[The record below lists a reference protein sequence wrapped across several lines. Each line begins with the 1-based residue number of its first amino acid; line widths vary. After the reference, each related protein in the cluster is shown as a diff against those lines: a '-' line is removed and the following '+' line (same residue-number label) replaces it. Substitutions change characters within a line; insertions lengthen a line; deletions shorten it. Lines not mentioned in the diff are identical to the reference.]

1 MSTSDDTSLIWGYNI
16 VSRLLS
22 IMMLSY
28 SLWLIELNLYPF
40 WPTFWYC
47 SVLKTAIRWKKKRI
61 AFKILR
67 VFTYSPVKGKDQIGC
82 LNFFILGAISYCNAW
97 FPQRRVLAEKNVSM
111 VYKISCRSVQ
121 FTSNDRVFRWLRSSS
136 RAREPSH
143 PDSVG
148 MCCLQTTQYHHT
160 DIRATRV
167 DSSRAIPIIGIL
179 FVVDYISQ

>member
-67 VFTYSPVKGKDQIGC
+67 VFTCSPVKGKDQIGC

-97 FPQRRVLAEKNVSM
+97 FPQRRVLAEKMSLWSIRFLVDLFNLPVM
-111 VYKISCRSVQ
+111 TEYLDDWGPVPV
-121 FTSNDRVFRWLRSSS
+121 RVNP
-136 RAREPSH
+136 AT
-143 PDSVG
+143 
-148 MCCLQTTQYHHT
+148 QT
-160 DIRATRV
+160 
-167 DSSRAIPIIGIL
+167 L
-179 FVVDYISQ
+179 